1 MVLSTKNLQ
10 QSLFGQCR
18 LKNNKSRN
26 ILFTFVANK
35 YVMSIEVNNIS
46 KSYGAQKALNQVSF
60 SIQKGEIVGFLGP
73 NGAGKS
79 TLMKILT
86 TYIASD
92 EGSASVNG
100 FDVNSQ
106 TKAVQQSIGY
116 LPEHNP
122 LYLDLYVREYLA
134 FNADVYQVAK
144 SRIEEV
150 IQLTGLSNES
160 HKKIG
165 QLSKGYRQRVG
176 LANALL
182 HNPDVLILDEP
193 TTGLDPNQLVE
204 IRNVIKN
211 VGKDKT
217 VFLSTHI
224 MQEVEAICD
233 RVIIIDK
240 GKIVA
245 DKKLDNLISA
255 EKEQVIEAEFD
266 LVVEQELIAKIE
278 NLTSYKNT
286 QDNIWE
292 LTFNADKDMRPA
304 VFDFA
309 NANGLKTLQLNQKN
323 KNLETVFREMT
334 K

>member
-1 MVLSTKNLQ
+1 
-10 QSLFGQCR
+10 
-18 LKNNKSRN
+18 
-26 ILFTFVANK
+26 
-35 YVMSIEVNNIS
+35 MSIEVNNIS
-46 KSYGAQKALNQVSF
+46 KSYGVQKALDHISF
-60 SIQKGEIVGFLGP
+60 TVQKGEIVGFLGP

-86 TYIASD
+86 TYIAAD
-92 EGSASVNG
+92 DGSAAVNG
-100 FDVNSQ
+100 FDVKSQ
-106 TKAVQQSIGY
+106 AKAVQQSIGY

-134 FNADVYQVAK
+134 FNAEVYKIHK
-144 SRIEEV
+144 SRIEEL

-255 EKEQVIEAEFD
+255 DKEQIIEVEFD
-266 LVVEQELIAKIE
+266 FKVEEQLIAKIE

-286 QDNIWE
+286 HDMIWE

-323 KNLETVFREMT
+323 KNLEAVFREIT
-334 K
+334 T

>member
-1 MVLSTKNLQ
+1 MKQ
-10 QSLFGQCR
+10 QINAFSVYFCSKYKAMSL
-18 LKNNKSRN
+18 
-26 ILFTFVANK
+26 T
-35 YVMSIEVNNIS
+35 IENIS
-46 KSYGAQKALNQVSF
+46 KSYGTQKALDAISF
-60 SIQKGEIVGFLGP
+60 SINKGEIVGFLGP

-86 TYIASD
+86 TFLTAD
-92 EGSASVNG
+92 EGSAKVNG
-100 FDVNSQ
+100 FDVSSQ
-106 TKAVQQSIGY
+106 QKDVQLSIGY

-134 FNADVYQVAK
+134 FNADVYKVAK

-150 IQLTGLSNES
+150 IQLTGLSTES

-211 VGKDKT
+211 AGKNKT

-245 DKKLDNLISA
+245 DTKLGKLIS
-255 EKEQVIEAEFD
+255 ETTTQIIEVEFD
-266 LVVEQELIAKIE
+266 QEVTKNQIATIE
-278 NLTSYKNT
+278 NISSYTNT
-286 QDNIWE
+286 NVTIWE
-292 LTFNADKDMRPA
+292 LTFATDKDMRSV

-309 NANGLKTLQLNQKN
+309 TANGLKTLQLNQKN
-323 KNLETVFREMT
+323 KNLETVFREVT

>member
-1 MVLSTKNLQ
+1 
-10 QSLFGQCR
+10 
-18 LKNNKSRN
+18 
-26 ILFTFVANK
+26 
-35 YVMSIEVNNIS
+35 MSIEVKNIC
-46 KSYGAQKALNQVSF
+46 KNYGAQKALDNVSF
-60 SIQKGEIVGFLGP
+60 SVKNGEIVGFLGP

-86 TYIASD
+86 TYITAD

-100 FDVNSQ
+100 NDVETAS
-106 TKAVQQSIGY
+106 KEVQKSVGY

-134 FNADVYQVAK
+134 FNADVYKVDK

-150 IQLTGLSNES
+150 ILLTGLTPEAN
-160 HKKIG
+160 KKIG

-176 LANALL
+176 LATALL

-204 IRNVIKN
+204 IRELIKN
-211 VGKDKT
+211 IGKDKT

-233 RVIIIDK
+233 RVIIINN
-240 GKIVA
+240 GKIVT
-245 DKKLDNLISA
+245 DKKLNTLV
-255 EKEQVIEAEFD
+255 KEQQEQTIEVEFD
-266 LVVEQELIAKIE
+266 KVVDQTILNAIANIK
-278 NLTSYKNT
+278 TTKNT
-286 QDNIWE
+286 HDFIWE
-292 LTFNADKDMRPA
+292 LTFETESDMRPT

-309 NANGLKTLQLNQKN
+309 HDNGLKILQLNLKN
-323 KNLETVFREMT
+323 KNLEQIFREQT
-334 K
+334 KSKF

>member
-1 MVLSTKNLQ
+1 
-10 QSLFGQCR
+10 
-18 LKNNKSRN
+18 
-26 ILFTFVANK
+26 
-35 YVMSIEVNNIS
+35 MSIEVTNLS
-46 KSYGAQKALNQVSF
+46 KSYGAQKALDSITF
-60 SIQKGEIVGFLGP
+60 SVKKGEIVGFLGP

-86 TYIASD
+86 TYLAAD
-92 EGSASVNG
+92 EGVALVN
-100 FDVNSQ
+100 DKNVISD
-106 TKAVQQSIGY
+106 TKEVQKIIGY

-134 FNADVYQVAK
+134 FNADVYKVPS
-144 SRIEEV
+144 SRIQEV
-150 IQLTGLSNES
+150 IELTGLTPES

-182 HNPDVLILDEP
+182 HTPEVLILDEP

-245 DKKLDNLISA
+245 DKKLEVLIA
-255 EKEQVIEAEFD
+255 ADKEQVIEVEFD
-266 LVVEQELIAKIE
+266 LKVTEDQINAIPHLKSFI
-278 NLTSYKNT
+278 KNS
-286 QDNIWE
+286 DYLWE
-292 LTFNADKDMRPA
+292 LTFLSSQDMRPT

-309 NANGLKTLQLNQKN
+309 HDNGLKTLQLNQKN
-323 KNLETVFREMT
+323 KNLEAVFREIT

>member
-1 MVLSTKNLQ
+1 
-10 QSLFGQCR
+10 
-18 LKNNKSRN
+18 
-26 ILFTFVANK
+26 
-35 YVMSIEVNNIS
+35 MSIAIQNIS
-46 KSYGAQKALNQVSF
+46 KSYGTQKALDSISF
-60 SIQKGEIVGFLGP
+60 SINKGEIVGFLGP

-86 TYIASD
+86 TYLTAD
-92 EGSASVNG
+92 EGNAKVNG
-100 FDVNSQ
+100 FDVSSQ
-106 TKAVQQSIGY
+106 QKEVQLSIGY

-134 FNADVYQVAK
+134 FNADVYKVAK

-150 IQLTGLSNES
+150 IQLTGLTSES

-211 VGKDKT
+211 AGKDKT

-245 DKKLDNLISA
+245 DKQLEKLISESA
-255 EKEQVIEAEFD
+255 TQIIEVEFD
-266 LVVEQELIAKIE
+266 QKVNETQIATIE
-278 NLTSYKNT
+278 NISSYSNI
-286 QDNIWE
+286 DGAIWE
-292 LTFNADKDMRPA
+292 LTFATDKDMRPV

-309 NANGLKTLQLNQKN
+309 TANGLKTLQLNQKN
-323 KNLETVFREMT
+323 KNLETVFREVT